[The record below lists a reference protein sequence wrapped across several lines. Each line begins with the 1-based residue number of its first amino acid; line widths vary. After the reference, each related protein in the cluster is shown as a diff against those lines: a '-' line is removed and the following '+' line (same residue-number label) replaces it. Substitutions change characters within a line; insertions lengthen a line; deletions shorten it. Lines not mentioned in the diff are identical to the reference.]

1 MNVTANLSVTANFAI
16 DTFTL
21 TYTAGTHG
29 SLTGSS
35 PQTVDY
41 GSNGTAAT
49 AVPDLHY
56 HFVNWSDS
64 STANPRTDMNVT
76 ANLSVTANF
85 AIDTFTLTYT
95 AGTHGSLTGSSPQ
108 TVDYGSNGTAA
119 TAVPDLHYHF
129 VNWSDSGRANPRPPP
144 VALPI
149 FGATAR
155 RPTRAPT

>member
-1 MNVTANLSVTANFAI
+1 MV
-16 DTFTL
+16 
-21 TYTAGTHG
+21 H
-29 SLTGSS
+29 
-35 PQTVDY
+35 Y
-41 GSNGTAAT
+41 GSNGTAVT

-119 TAVPDLHYHF
+119 DPKRNLHNHIQKG
-129 VNWSDSGRANPRPPP
+129 SDCSTANPRTDMN
-144 VALPI
+144 V
-149 FGATAR
+149 TANL
-155 RPTRAPT
+155 

>member
-1 MNVTANLSVTANFAI
+1 
-16 DTFTL
+16 L

-29 SLTGSS
+29 SPTGSS

-95 AGTHGSLTGSSPQ
+95 AGTHGSLTGTSPQ
-108 TVDYGSNGTAA
+108 TVDYDTKRTAA
-119 TAVPDLHYHF
+119 TAAPDLRYHR
-129 VNWSDSGRANPRPPP
+129 VHCSDRSTANPRTDTN
-144 VALPI
+144 V
-149 FGATAR
+149 
-155 RPTRAPT
+155 